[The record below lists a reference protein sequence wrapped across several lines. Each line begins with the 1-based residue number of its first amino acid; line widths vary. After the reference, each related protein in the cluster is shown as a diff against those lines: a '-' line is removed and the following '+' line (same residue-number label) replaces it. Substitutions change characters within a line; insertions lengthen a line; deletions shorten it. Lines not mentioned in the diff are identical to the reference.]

1 MLKTISFLATQAI
14 LHKTQSMK
22 SILLF
27 FLLFSAWS
35 LKAQT
40 DTAQISKV
48 DSGIYHKPD
57 IEPMYPGGEYA
68 WSRYLQKNLRYPEQA
83 QPNKIQG
90 TVVIQFWVDSNG
102 LSHEVTAISGPDE
115 LREESIRVVKKAG
128 IWAPAVYNGKR
139 VNAWKTQPISYRLES
154 Q

>member
-1 MLKTISFLATQAI
+1 
-14 LHKTQSMK
+14 MK
-22 SILLF
+22 SVMLV

-40 DTAQISKV
+40 DTTQIPKV
-48 DSGIYHKPD
+48 DSGIYYKPD
-57 IEPMYPGGEYA
+57 ITPMYPGGQDA
-68 WSRYLQKNLRYPEQA
+68 WSRYLVKNLRYPEEA

-102 LSHEVTAISGPDE
+102 LSHDVTAISGPEE
-115 LREESIRVVKKAG
+115 LREESIRIVKNVSR
-128 IWAPAVYNGKR
+128 WVPAVYQGRKT
-139 VNAWKTQPISYRLES
+139 NAWKTQPITYRLES